1 MNEYE
6 DQYQI
11 TTQINPGIL
20 SHKLNKDHMDLL
32 WSYIKDST
40 KRGGWV
46 LDENNKVIERDNFQ
60 EWSLE
65 DTSNRFCSEVLDP
78 AINKYI
84 EYWGYPTAC
93 LGTHFPIPKFS
104 RFWVRL
110 SGRGEYQALHEH
122 QSIWTFIVWMNIPFE
137 PEDEHSEKENDAHPE
152 GANVTIIYTD
162 AVGRIRKHPYEL
174 GKKDEGTILIFP
186 SSLNHIVYPHHTTD
200 EYRISIAGDIC
211 VDSLNCLDP
220 VMMEK
225 KNDHLYP
232 KTL

>member
-11 TTQINPGIL
+11 TTQINPGVL

-46 LDENNKVIERDNFQ
+46 LDDNNKVIERDNFQ
-60 EWSLE
+60 EWTLE

-84 EYWGYPTAC
+84 QYWGYPTAS
-93 LGTHFPIPKFS
+93 LGTHYPIPKFS

-122 QSIWTFIVWMNIPFE
+122 QSLSLIHISE
-137 PEDEHSEKENDAHPE
+137 P
-152 GANVTIIYTD
+152 T
-162 AVGRIRKHPYEL
+162 RPY
-174 GKKDEGTILIFP
+174 
-186 SSLNHIVYPHHTTD
+186 
-200 EYRISIAGDIC
+200 
-211 VDSLNCLDP
+211 
-220 VMMEK
+220 
-225 KNDHLYP
+225 
-232 KTL
+232 